1 MLPWVAISALASYH
15 SGSEWW
21 RLYAVTCY
29 VLLALGIVEFKI
41 NLLLK
46 VKKPL
51 DEKKNLG

>member
-1 MLPWVAISALASYH
+1 
-15 SGSEWW
+15 
-21 RLYAVTCY
+21 